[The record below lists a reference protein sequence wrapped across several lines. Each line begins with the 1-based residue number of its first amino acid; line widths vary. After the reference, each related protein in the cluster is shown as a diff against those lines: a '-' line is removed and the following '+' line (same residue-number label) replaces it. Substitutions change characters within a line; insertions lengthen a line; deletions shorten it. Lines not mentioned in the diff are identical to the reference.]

1 MDTCLN
7 RFLEAQKYSYET
19 ALEEIKK
26 GKKMSHWMWYIF
38 PQIKGLGH
46 SETAIY
52 YEIKSLEEAKAYL
65 EHDVLRNRLLQL
77 TDELLLLTT
86 NNPIEI
92 FGYVDAMKLKSCMTL
107 FEYISDIENFGKVL
121 EKFYQGLR
129 DEYTITICSS
139 MQKDKIKKNKT

>member
-7 RFLEAQKYSYET
+7 LFLEAQKYSYET
-19 ALEEIKK
+19 ALEEVKK

-77 TDELLLLTT
+77 TDELLLLTA

-139 MQKDKIKKNKT
+139 MQKDKIKKK

>member
-107 FEYISDIENFGKVL
+107 FEYISDIENFGTVL

-139 MQKDKIKKNKT
+139 MQKDKIKKK

>member
-38 PQIKGLGH
+38 PQINGLGH
-46 SETAIY
+46 SESAIY

-139 MQKDKIKKNKT
+139 MQKDKIKKK

>member
-52 YEIKSLEEAKAYL
+52 SEIKSLEEAKAYL

-139 MQKDKIKKNKT
+139 MQKDKIKKK

>member
-46 SETAIY
+46 SETALY

-139 MQKDKIKKNKT
+139 MQKDKIKKK

>member
-19 ALEEIKK
+19 ALEEVKK

-139 MQKDKIKKNKT
+139 MQKDKIKKK

>member
-1 MDTCLN
+1 MN
-7 RFLEAQKYSYET
+7 YNIERFIEPHELYYPV
-19 ALEEIKK
+19 ALMEIKYGHK
-26 GKKMSHWMWYIF
+26 RSHWMWYIF

-139 MQKDKIKKNKT
+139 MQKDKIKKK

>member
-139 MQKDKIKKNKT
+139 MQKGKIKKK

>member
-65 EHDVLRNRLLQL
+65 EHDVLRKRLLQL
-77 TDELLLLTT
+77 TDELLL
-86 NNPIEI
+86 
-92 FGYVDAMKLKSCMTL
+92 
-107 FEYISDIENFGKVL
+107 
-121 EKFYQGLR
+121 
-129 DEYTITICSS
+129 
-139 MQKDKIKKNKT
+139 

>member
-92 FGYVDAMKLKSCMTL
+92 FGYVDAMKLMSCMTL

-139 MQKDKIKKNKT
+139 MQKDKIKKK

>member
-1 MDTCLN
+1 MNTCLN

-139 MQKDKIKKNKT
+139 MQKDKIKKK

>member
-77 TDELLLLTT
+77 TDELLLLTA

-139 MQKDKIKKNKT
+139 MQKDKIKKK

>member
-92 FGYVDAMKLKSCMTL
+92 FGYVDAMKLKSCMTF

-139 MQKDKIKKNKT
+139 MQKDKIKKK

>member
-86 NNPIEI
+86 NDPIEI

-107 FEYISDIENFGKVL
+107 FALAAPETKDFQKILDKYFSGEY
-121 EKFYQGLR
+121 
-129 DEYTITICSS
+129 DEQTLLLL
-139 MQKDKIKKNKT
+139 QNKE

>member
-26 GKKMSHWMWYIF
+26 GKKMSPWMWYIF

-139 MQKDKIKKNKT
+139 MQKDKIKKK

>member
-38 PQIKGLGH
+38 PQIKGLEH

-139 MQKDKIKKNKT
+139 MQKDKIKKK

>member
-19 ALEEIKK
+19 ALEEVKK

-77 TDELLLLTT
+77 TDELLLLTA

-139 MQKDKIKKNKT
+139 MQKDKIKKK

>member
-139 MQKDKIKKNKT
+139 MQKDKIKKK

>member
-107 FEYISDIENFGKVL
+107 FEYISDIENFRKVL

-139 MQKDKIKKNKT
+139 MQKDKIKKK

>member
-86 NNPIEI
+86 NTPIEI

-139 MQKDKIKKNKT
+139 MQKDKIKKK

>member
-19 ALEEIKK
+19 SLEEIKK

-121 EKFYQGLR
+121 EKFYQRLR

-139 MQKDKIKKNKT
+139 MQKDKIKKK

>member
-1 MDTCLN
+1 M
-7 RFLEAQKYSYET
+7 
-19 ALEEIKK
+19 
-26 GKKMSHWMWYIF
+26 
-38 PQIKGLGH
+38 
-46 SETAIY
+46 
-52 YEIKSLEEAKAYL
+52 
-65 EHDVLRNRLLQL
+65 LRNRLLQL

-139 MQKDKIKKNKT
+139 MQKDKIKKK

>member
-92 FGYVDAMKLKSCMTL
+92 FGYVDAIKLKSCMTL

-139 MQKDKIKKNKT
+139 MQKDKIKKK

>member
-38 PQIKGLGH
+38 PQIKGLGN

-139 MQKDKIKKNKT
+139 MQKDKIKKK